1 MHTTRDRPAVAG
13 VDPRRARAASL
24 LLLLSA
30 CLSLPA
36 QGQSSDGSCG
46 NPFVNG
52 FGPYDYRRDVDK
64 RKIVEDF
71 HFTARVE
78 ALIAGVSATV
88 GQDLDYTL
96 RAFPNHHRALVAM
109 MNLGNRTRKEQP
121 PGAQFSVDCY
131 FRRAVQ
137 FRPDDQVSR
146 LLYARF
152 LAGSKRQADALV
164 QVDKAIEGAQD
175 NALTQ
180 YNAGLVL
187 LEMGEHDRAVTQA
200 HRAAALG
207 LTRADLETQL
217 RAAGKWR
224 DAPPAADAAA
234 SASASAASAP
244 APAPTPAASGAPG
257 N

>member
-1 MHTTRDRPAVAG
+1 M
-13 VDPRRARAASL
+13 
-24 LLLLSA
+24 LSA

-36 QGQSSDGSCG
+36 LGQSSDGSCG

-52 FGPYDYRRDVDK
+52 FGPYDYRHDVDK
-64 RKIVEDF
+64 RKIVEDY

-78 ALIAGVSATV
+78 ALIAGVSASV
-88 GQDLDYTL
+88 GQDIDYTL

-109 MNLGNRTRKEQP
+109 MKLGARTRKDQP
-121 PGAQFSVDCY
+121 PGTQFSVDCY

-152 LAGSKRQADALV
+152 LTSSKRQSDALL
-164 QVDKAIEGAQD
+164 QVDKAIEGAKD

-187 LEMGEHDRAVTQA
+187 LEMGELDRAVTQA

-207 LTRADLETQL
+207 LTRPDLETQL

-224 DAPPAADAAA
+224 DAPEAGDAAA
-234 SASASAASAP
+234 AASAP
-244 APAPTPAASGAPG
+244 ASAASGSQG